1 MEILTY
7 LSNIGTI
14 FFVAYKNLLVRSFIF
29 SEINTFGL
37 AKSSK
42 IGFALIFSSLSL
54 GKKSFV

>member
-14 FFVAYKNLLVRSFIF
+14 FFVAYKSLLVRSFIF

-37 AKSSK
+37 PKSSK
-42 IGFALIFSSLSL
+42 IGLALIFSSLSL